1 MITMSKARAVI
12 EALVKVRDL
21 VTDEQAAEV
30 MDLYPVWKD
39 ETTYEAG
46 ARILYN
52 GILYKVL
59 LPHTSQA
66 DWTPDVAPSL
76 FAKVLIPDENT
87 IYPWEQPD
95 STNLYMTGDKVS
107 HNDKIWISTVDN
119 NSWEPGIYGWEEYV
133 ETEEEPTIPETTPE
147 EPTIPEVT
155 PEEPTT
161 PEVTP
166 EEPTTTP
173 EEENSETVVPDEG
186 ETGES
191 TTPEEGNEEPIEAW
205 EQPESTDPYAAGA
218 IVTHNGNVWISTV
231 DGNVWE
237 PGAYGWEIVE

>member
-39 ETTYEAG
+39 GTTYEAG
-46 ARILYN
+46 ARVLYN

-107 HNDKIWISTVDN
+107 YNDKIWISTVDN
-119 NSWEPGIYGWEEYV
+119 NSWEPGVYGWEEYI
-133 ETEEEPTIPETTPE
+133 ETEEESTT
-147 EPTIPEVT
+147 PEVT

-161 PEVTP
+161 PE
-166 EEPTTTP
+166 
-173 EEENSETVVPDEG
+173 EENGETVVPDEG

-191 TTPEEGNEEPIEAW
+191 TAPEEGNEEPIDAW
-205 EQPESTDPYAAGA
+205 AQPESTDPYAAGA

>member
-1 MITMSKARAVI
+1 MITMSKARAII

-30 MDLYPVWKD
+30 AALYPIWKNQ
-39 ETTYEAG
+39 TTYEVG
-46 ARILYN
+46 TRILYN
-52 GILYKVL
+52 GTLYKVL
-59 LPHTSQA
+59 LTHTSQA

-119 NSWEPGIYGWEEYV
+119 NSWEPGVYGWEEYV
-133 ETEEEPTIPETTPE
+133 ETE
-147 EPTIPEVT
+147 
-155 PEEPTT
+155 EEPTT

-173 EEENSETVVPDEG
+173 EEENGETVIPDKE

-191 TTPEEGNEEPIEAW
+191 TLPDKEETG
-205 EQPESTDPYAAGA
+205 ESTIPDEGENDKTVADWVQPDSTNPYAAGD
-218 IVTHNGNVWISTV
+218 IVAHNDNIWVSSV

-237 PGAYGWEIVE
+237 PGAYGWEIIE

>member
-30 MDLYPVWKD
+30 ADLYPVWKD
-39 ETTYEAG
+39 GTTYEAG

-119 NSWEPGIYGWEEYV
+119 NSWEPGVYGWEEYI
-133 ETEEEPTIPETTPE
+133 ETEEEL
-147 EPTIPEVT
+147 
-155 PEEPTT
+155 TT

-166 EEPTTTP
+166 EEPATP
-173 EEENSETVVPDEG
+173 EEENGETIIPDEG

-191 TTPEEGNEEPIEAW
+191 TTPEEGNEEPIDAW
-205 EQPESTDPYAAGA
+205 VQPESTDPYAAGA